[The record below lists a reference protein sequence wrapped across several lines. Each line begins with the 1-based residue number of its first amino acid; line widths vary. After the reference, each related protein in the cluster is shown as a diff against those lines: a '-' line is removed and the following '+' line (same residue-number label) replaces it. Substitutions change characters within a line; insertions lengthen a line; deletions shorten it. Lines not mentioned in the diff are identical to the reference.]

1 MLKSP
6 FSTLNE
12 KQERNTT
19 TFLIVFT
26 AVFIGILRY
35 FDSFLTNSVAPAGIV
50 SFELTFDAETATA
63 ILNSWD
69 KQALTA
75 AGLSTGFDFI
85 FPFLYASL
93 IAMLVHKLNRA
104 NWISTSFESVGNL
117 ISWSLALAILCD
129 FIENIGMIQ
138 MMLGNKVSTFWATTT
153 SYFAVVKFSIILVG
167 IGYILINFMVFLIK
181 KAKK

>member
-6 FSTLNE
+6 FSTLST

-26 AVFIGILRY
+26 AVFIVILRY

-50 SFELTFDAETATA
+50 SFELTFDVETAAA
-63 ILNSWD
+63 ILDSWD
-69 KQALTA
+69 KQALAA

-93 IAMLVHKLNRA
+93 IAMLVHKLNRF
-104 NWISTSFESVGNL
+104 NWRSTSFERVGNL
-117 ISWSLALAILCD
+117 ISWSLGLAILCD
-129 FIENIGMIQ
+129 LIENIGMIQ
-138 MMLGNKVSTFWATTT
+138 MMLGKVSSFWATTT
-153 SYFAVVKFSIILVG
+153 SYFAVVKFLIILVG

-181 KAKK
+181 KSKK